1 LVAGGPAS
9 WTEAPKGVA
18 PAEHHALPAVT
29 VTDVRSTDDQVSFH
43 VSRTGVPVL
52 VRVSYFPSWHATG
65 ALGPWRSEPN
75 LMVVVP
81 TSHHVTLTYGMSGPD
96 KIGLALSVLGL
107 VVLLLL
113 VWRRFTFS
121 T

>member
-1 LVAGGPAS
+1 
-9 WTEAPKGVA
+9 
-18 PAEHHALPAVT
+18 
-29 VTDVRSTDDQVSFH
+29 
-43 VSRTGVPVL
+43 VL

-65 ALGPWRSEPN
+65 ALGPWLSEPN

-96 KIGLALSVLGL
+96 KLGLALSVIGL
-107 VVLLLL
+107 VVLLVL